1 MFVDDFVLLDQTR
14 KGMTFEVERL
24 KKYYNLKNL
33 DLVEQRHSKYDVTLS
48 QMVRRNEHRV
58 EIDSQDTLTTSQFR
72 DLISIILAD
81 GEIKEDVTHTIHMG

>member
-1 MFVDDFVLLDQTR
+1 MA
-14 KGMTFEVERL
+14 
-24 KKYYNLKNL
+24 
-33 DLVEQRHSKYDVTLS
+33 
-48 QMVRRNEHRV
+48 RRNEHRV